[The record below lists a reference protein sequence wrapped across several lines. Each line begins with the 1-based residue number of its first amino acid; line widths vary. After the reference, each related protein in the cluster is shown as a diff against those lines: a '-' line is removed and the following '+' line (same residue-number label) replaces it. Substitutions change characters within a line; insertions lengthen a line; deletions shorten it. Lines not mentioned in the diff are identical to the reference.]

1 MFRREVKNIKELIL
15 KNLREQGLET
25 PLLQKRLMEAW
36 PTVAGEMIAR
46 YTDGVSIRNQTLYVH
61 LTNPA
66 LRQDLSMQR
75 SDYVKRLNAYVGSQ
89 VIAGIRFVS
98 RDFRNLLKI
107 KADAEHGGSPSV
119 FGEEAVVVAATAT
132 QTASGCI
139 EGEDRH
145 ENDVDLRMVGISLA
159 YRFHDM
165 EGPFAEVMNVRIA
178 AQFHGFAVNHLR

>member
-75 SDYVKRLNAYVGSQ
+75 SDYVKRLKAYVGSQ
-89 VIAGIRFVS
+89 VIADIRF
-98 RDFRNLLKI
+98 
-107 KADAEHGGSPSV
+107 H
-119 FGEEAVVVAATAT
+119 
-132 QTASGCI
+132 
-139 EGEDRH
+139 
-145 ENDVDLRMVGISLA
+145 
-159 YRFHDM
+159 
-165 EGPFAEVMNVRIA
+165 
-178 AQFHGFAVNHLR
+178 